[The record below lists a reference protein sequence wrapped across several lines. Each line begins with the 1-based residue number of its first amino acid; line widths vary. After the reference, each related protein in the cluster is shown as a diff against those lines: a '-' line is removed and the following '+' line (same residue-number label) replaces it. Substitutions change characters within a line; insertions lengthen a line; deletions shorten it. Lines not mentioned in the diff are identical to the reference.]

1 MASTAPLLGTVA
13 TFDRERGLGT
23 VEADGVQGAAQG
35 ASGGAAPVPFH
46 CTAITDGTRDIAV
59 GTRVTYLVAATHRGG
74 REARGVTPVTPEPTV
89 PAPGAGI

>member
-1 MASTAPLLGTVA
+1 MASTVPLIGTVA

-23 VEADGVQGAAQG
+23 VEADAVQADQAQGAVQG
-35 ASGGAAPVPFH
+35 ASGGTAPVPFH

-74 REARGVTPVTPEPTV
+74 HEARGLTPV
-89 PAPGAGI
+89 PATGAGT